1 MKEKQ
6 NALPENIPII
16 MLACNPIYKQRNVED
31 ASPSTAYK
39 CKSCAITV
47 GHDVSH
53 FSQM

>member
-16 MLACNPIYKQRNVED
+16 MLACNPIYKVEED